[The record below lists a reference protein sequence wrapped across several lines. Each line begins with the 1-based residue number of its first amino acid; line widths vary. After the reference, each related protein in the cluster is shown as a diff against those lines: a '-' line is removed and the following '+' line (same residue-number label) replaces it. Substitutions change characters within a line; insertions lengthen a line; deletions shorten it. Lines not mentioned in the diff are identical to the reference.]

1 MVRSNRPLLGAR
13 DLGVARSPG
22 RSSRSGTA
30 DMEKIG
36 SKAKRTWHLIWPCY
50 YSVDKV
56 KTIHTAQNARGHQR
70 PEQV

>member
-13 DLGVARSPG
+13 DLGVARNPG
-22 RSSRSGTA
+22 RSSRLGTA

-50 YSVDKV
+50 SVDKV
-56 KTIHTAQNARGHQR
+56 KTNDTHDTECTRSSTS
-70 PEQV
+70 